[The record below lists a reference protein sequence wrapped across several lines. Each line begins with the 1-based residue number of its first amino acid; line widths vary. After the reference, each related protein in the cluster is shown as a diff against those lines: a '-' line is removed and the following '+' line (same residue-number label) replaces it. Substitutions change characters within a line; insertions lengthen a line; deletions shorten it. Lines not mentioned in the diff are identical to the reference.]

1 MGRRY
6 IHIFCGAG
14 MGKTS
19 AALGKGV
26 RAASEGKSVVVI
38 QFLKE
43 KKTEN
48 VEEFFKRLEPE
59 IRLFRFEKFPEEYES
74 LTEREKEEENLNIK
88 NGLNFARK
96 VLQTEECDVLILDE
110 VLSVGD
116 AAFRAKSERRLQGM
130 MGDGVTVLFVSHST
144 DRVQNICNKAIIL
157 TQGQL
162 VAEGDADEMCRI
174 YGQMV
179 KQR

>member
-1 MGRRY
+1 MRSRLGFA
-6 IHIFCGAG
+6 IA
-14 MGKTS
+14 TS
-19 AALGKGV
+19 VK
-26 RAASEGKSVVVI
+26 
-38 QFLKE
+38 
-43 KKTEN
+43 
-48 VEEFFKRLEPE
+48 P
-59 IRLFRFEKFPEEYES
+59 
-74 LTEREKEEENLNIK
+74 
-88 NGLNFARK
+88 
-96 VLQTEECDVLILDE
+96 DVLILDE

>member
-74 LTEREKEEENLNIK
+74 LTEREREEENLNIK

-110 VLSVGD
+110 ILGLTDRGIVTAEELKKLIAMVGD
-116 AAFRAKSERRLQGM
+116 ETELYLTGNCRCEELWPYVDEVTEMVTPFR
-130 MGDGVTVLFVSHST
+130 
-144 DRVQNICNKAIIL
+144 
-157 TQGQL
+157 
-162 VAEGDADEMCRI
+162 
-174 YGQMV
+174 
-179 KQR
+179 QREQQE

>member
-74 LTEREKEEENLNIK
+74 RTEREREEENLNIK

-110 VLSVGD
+110 ILG
-116 AAFRAKSERRLQGM
+116 L
-130 MGDGVTVLFVSHST
+130 T
-144 DRVQNICNKAIIL
+144 DRGIVTAEELKKLIDMVVDETELYL
-157 TQGQL
+157 TGNCRCEEL
-162 VAEGDADEMCRI
+162 WPYVDEVTE
-174 YGQMV
+174 MV
-179 KQR
+179 TPFRQREQQE

>member
-1 MGRRY
+1 
-6 IHIFCGAG
+6 

-74 LTEREKEEENLNIK
+74 LTEREREEENLNIK

-110 VLSVGD
+110 ILGLTDRGIVTAEELKKLIDMVGD
-116 AAFRAKSERRLQGM
+116 E
-130 MGDGVTVLFVSHST
+130 TVLY
-144 DRVQNICNKAIIL
+144 L
-157 TQGQL
+157 TGNCRCEEL
-162 VAEGDADEMCRI
+162 WPYVDEVTE
-174 YGQMV
+174 MV
-179 KQR
+179 TPFRQREQQE

>member
-74 LTEREKEEENLNIK
+74 LTEREREEENLNIK

-110 VLSVGD
+110 ILG
-116 AAFRAKSERRLQGM
+116 L
-130 MGDGVTVLFVSHST
+130 T
-144 DRVQNICNKAIIL
+144 DRRIVTIDELKKLIDQLGSGMELYL
-157 TQGQL
+157 TGTSRCEEL
-162 VAEGDADEMCRI
+162 WPYVDEVTEMTTPYRRTSDSHFCEED
-174 YGQMV
+174 
-179 KQR
+179 

>member
-48 VEEFFKRLEPE
+48 VEEFKRLEPE
-59 IRLFRFEKFPEEYES
+59 IRLFRFEKFREEYES
-74 LTEREKEEENLNIK
+74 LTEREREEENLNIK

-110 VLSVGD
+110 ILG
-116 AAFRAKSERRLQGM
+116 L
-130 MGDGVTVLFVSHST
+130 T
-144 DRVQNICNKAIIL
+144 DRGIV
-157 TQGQL
+157 T
-162 VAEGDADEMCRI
+162 AEEL
-174 YGQMV
+174 
-179 KQR
+179 KS